1 MARLDRFTL
10 EPIVETQAPKPR
22 HEVQGELFARLA
34 LRPLPLMKEGPED
47 AWIYT
52 EPTLH

>member
-1 MARLDRFTL
+1 MASRDRYTL
-10 EPIVETQAPKPR
+10 EPIVEPILPTPR
-22 HEVQGELFARLA
+22 VDNQGELFARLA

-52 EPTLH
+52 ERTIH